1 MSGERKPV
9 GPRLSTVV
17 GERDRPRADTRAV
30 SDIADLTRRMR
41 HFTEARDWA
50 QFHDPKSLT
59 LALVGEVGEVAELLQ
74 WVRHEKQATV
84 VREQPLH
91 DRLAEEM
98 SDVLL
103 YLMRLA
109 DVVGVDLAEAAA
121 AKLRSNEE
129 RFPLDHHRSVAPR
142 KA

>member
-1 MSGERKPV
+1 
-9 GPRLSTVV
+9 
-17 GERDRPRADTRAV
+17 
-30 SDIADLTRRMR
+30 MR

-50 QFHDPKSLT
+50 RFHDPKSLA
-59 LALVGEVGEVAELLQ
+59 LALVGEVGELAELLQ
-74 WVRHEKQATV
+74 WLGHEEQVAA

-103 YLMRLA
+103 YLLRLA
-109 DVVGVDLAEAAA
+109 EVVGVDLAEAAA

-129 RFPLDHHRSVAPR
+129 RFPLDHHRSMVPR

>member
-9 GPRLSTVV
+9 GPRLPTVD
-17 GERDRPRADTRAV
+17 GGDGQARADTRLV

-41 HFTEARDWA
+41 TFTEARDWA

-59 LALVGEVGEVAELLQ
+59 LALVGEVGELAELLQ
-74 WVRHEKQATV
+74 WVRHEDQATV
-84 VREQPLH
+84 IRQQALQG
-91 DRLAEEM
+91 RLAEEM

-103 YLMRLA
+103 YLLRLA
-109 DVVGVDLAEAAA
+109 DVVGIDLAQAAA
-121 AKLRSNEE
+121 DKLQANEE
-129 RFPLDHHRSVAPR
+129 RFPPDGHKGVAPT

>member
-1 MSGERKPV
+1 M
-9 GPRLSTVV
+9 
-17 GERDRPRADTRAV
+17 
-30 SDIADLTRRMR
+30 
-41 HFTEARDWA
+41 
-50 QFHDPKSLT
+50 
-59 LALVGEVGEVAELLQ
+59 AELLQ
-74 WVRHEKQATV
+74 WVRHEDQTTV

-91 DRLAEEM
+91 GRLAEEM

-103 YLMRLA
+103 YLLRLA

-129 RFPLDHHRSVAPR
+129 RFPPADHRSVAPT

>member
-50 QFHDPKSLT
+50 RFHDPKSLA
-59 LALVGEVGEVAELLQ
+59 LALVGEVGELAELLQ
-74 WVRHEKQATV
+74 WLRHEEQVAA
-84 VREQPLH
+84 VREQPLQS
-91 DRLAEEM
+91 RLGEQMA
-98 SDVLL
+98 DVLL
-103 YLMRLA
+103 YLLRLA
-109 DVVGVDLAEAAA
+109 DVVGVDLAQAAVD
-121 AKLRSNEE
+121 KLRVNEE
-129 RFPLDHHRSVAPR
+129 RFPPDDHRSVAPT

>member
-50 QFHDPKSLT
+50 RFHDPKSLA
-59 LALVGEVGEVAELLQ
+59 LALVGEVGELAELLQ
-74 WVRHEKQATV
+74 WLGHEEQVAA
-84 VREQPLH
+84 VREQPLQS
-91 DRLAEEM
+91 RLGEEM
-98 SDVLL
+98 ADVLL
-103 YLMRLA
+103 YLLRLA
-109 DVVGVDLAEAAA
+109 DVVGVDLAQAAVD
-121 AKLRSNEE
+121 KLRVNEE
-129 RFPLDHHRSVAPR
+129 RFPPDDHRSVAPT

>member
-1 MSGERKPV
+1 VRKPV
-9 GPRLSTVV
+9 GPRLPTVD
-17 GERDRPRADTRAV
+17 GEADRPCADTQPV

-59 LALVGEVGEVAELLQ
+59 RALVGEVGELAELLQ
-74 WVRHEKQATV
+74 WVRHEDQGTV

-129 RFPLDHHRSVAPR
+129 RFPPDDHQSVAPR